1 MLFYRF
7 RWRILALAVLIFA
20 TSNFLRSSVAEHG
33 PYLVLARELISAFSP
48 ALAGYVAAL
57 VLRGRLSLPMNSL
70 IIFVSAISGFMVG
83 KLLLDMASP
92 FESVLTAQR
101 LPGELIRMA
110 LLAAPLSLVAAIKRA
125 ETPESLRLRGIGGE
139 LVLEAS
145 DIVFAEQRNRKTFIT
160 CRTND
165 VQVSLNLRDL
175 EKRLRP
181 FGIVRIHKRYLVNPA
196 YVRSIQPQGSGRY
209 LVRLAD
215 EEDTVLVA
223 GRAYARKFREQLKQK

>member
-7 RWRILALAVLIFA
+7 RWRILALTVLMFAV
-20 TSNFLRSSVAEHG
+20 SNYLRSPTSGYE
-33 PYLVLARELISAFSP
+33 PYMVFARELISAFSP
-48 ALAGYVAAL
+48 ALAGYGTAL
-57 VLRGRLSLPMNSL
+57 LLGERYSTWIRSL
-70 IIFVSAISGFMVG
+70 IVFLATILGFLTG
-83 KLLLDMASP
+83 KLALDLGSP

-101 LPGELIRMA
+101 LPGELFRMA
-110 LLAAPLSLVAAIKRA
+110 LFAAPLSLMAAVKRA

-139 LVLEAS
+139 LVLGAS

-165 VQVSLNLRDL
+165 VQVSLSLRDL

-181 FGIVRIHKRYLVNPA
+181 FGIIRIHKRYLVNPA

-223 GRAYARKFREQLKQK
+223 GRAYARKLREQLKQK